1 MKRNSVNTP
10 RMSID
15 RWNVLCTYMYLYVRF
30 SRIWMILVLR
40 WVAIAISADA
50 TKIGHEHEG
59 QKTIRT
65 NERQFET
72 CYTDAT
78 WMHATIIDWTE
89 KGTKKSA
96 DAFRKLFLCILF
108 EGKKKRKENKEREKR
123 KREKK
128 KERESQMC
136 LTDLSKNNID
146 SIGNREYLLLSKCIV
161 RF

>member
-50 TKIGHEHEG
+50 TKIGHKHEG

-108 EGKKKRKENKEREKR
+108 EGKKKKEKKIKREKKEKERKR
-123 KREKK
+123 KRE
-128 KERESQMC
+128 RESNV
-136 LTDLSKNNID
+136 LD
-146 SIGNREYLLLSKCIV
+146 
-161 RF
+161 RFVEKQYWLDWKSRVSTTF